1 MIDLNTE
8 NEIAHALIGMAIE
21 IHKSIGPG
29 LDKQIYLDCLK
40 SELSNAEYPYSENET
55 SRIEYKSLEFP
66 NALKVDFVILNSV
79 ALVVDCSETLQDY
92 TTLNLVKFLKA
103 KRLKLGLVINFNS
116 GLLKNGIRRITNHK
130 LLEELDPTYGQD
142 GNTQEH

>member
-8 NEIAHALIGMAIE
+8 NEIAHALIGIAIE
-21 IHKSIGPG
+21 IHKTIGPG
-29 LDKQIYLDCLK
+29 LDKQVYLDCLN
-40 SELSNAEYPYSENET
+40 SEFGNVSYSYTENET
-55 SRIEYKSLEFP
+55 AKVEYKSLVFP
-66 NALKVDFVILNSV
+66 DALKVDFVIADSV
-79 ALVVDCSETLQDY
+79 ALVIDCSETLQDY

-130 LLEELDPTYGQD
+130 LLEELDPTYGQE
-142 GNTQEH
+142 GNVRD

>member
-8 NEIAHALIGMAIE
+8 NEIAHALIGIAIE
-21 IHKSIGPG
+21 IHKTIGPG
-29 LDKQIYLDCLK
+29 LDKQVYLDCLN
-40 SELSNAEYPYSENET
+40 SEFSNVAYPYSENET
-55 SRIEYKSLEFP
+55 AKVEYKALEFP
-66 NALKVDFVILNSV
+66 NALKVDFVIADSV
-79 ALVVDCSETLQDY
+79 ALVIDCSETLQDY

-130 LLEELDPTYGQD
+130 LLEELDPTYGQE
-142 GNTQEH
+142 GNVRD